1 MYTLANSIE
10 LKERESI
17 KKLLIVFLET
27 HSRYKFKYN
36 ILTHENKMW
45 VINYLSSGKGVLPY
59 EMIKTWEDLNEKST
73 VEQLFSKTN
82 FYSSLKNSIIS
93 DEEYEDIKKLFNL
106 LKMCTLSDLNALY
119 NFQDTIILTG
129 IFENKTENMQQKF
142 KFIPRKCSSA
152 STLSGAIQRDMSKVI
167 ISLPTNT
174 DVIELM
180 EKTLIGGLSVV
191 NSRIGFDINL
201 FIKNNNQKLVYKIKN
216 KESNQIEN
224 KRISTKILKMDEN
237 NQYGNAMTK
246 PLPTG
251 RIKKSL
257 YTVL

>member
-1 MYTLANSIE
+1 
-10 LKERESI
+10 
-17 KKLLIVFLET
+17 
-27 HSRYKFKYN
+27 
-36 ILTHENKMW
+36 
-45 VINYLSSGKGVLPY
+45 
-59 EMIKTWEDLNEKST
+59 MIKTWEDLNEKPT

-152 STLSGAIQRDMSKVI
+152 STLSGAIQRDMCKAI

-224 KRISTKILKMDEN
+224 KRI
-237 NQYGNAMTK
+237 
-246 PLPTG
+246 
-251 RIKKSL
+251 
-257 YTVL
+257 

>member
-10 LKERESI
+10 PKERENI

-27 HSRYKFKYN
+27 DSRYNFKYN
-36 ILTHENKMW
+36 FLTHGNKMW
-45 VINYLSSGKGVLPY
+45 VINHFSSGKGVLPY
-59 EMIKTWEDLNEKST
+59 EMIKKWEDLNEKPT
-73 VEQLFSKTN
+73 VEHFFPKTH
-82 FYSSLKNSIIS
+82 FCSSLKNSIIS
-93 DEEYEDIKKLFNL
+93 DDEYEDIKKLFNL
-106 LKMCTLSDLNALY
+106 FKMCTLSDLNALY
-119 NFQDTIILTG
+119 NFQGTIILTE
-129 IFENKTENMQQKF
+129 IFENRIENMQQKF
-142 KFIPRKCSSA
+142 KFNPRKCSSA

-180 EKTLIGGLSVV
+180 EETLIGGMSVV
-191 NSRIGFDINL
+191 NSRIGLDSNL
-201 FIKNNNQKLVYKIKN
+201 FTKNNNQKLVYKVKN

-224 KRISTKILKMDEN
+224 KRISTKILKMDKN
-237 NQYGNAMTK
+237 GQYGNAMTK

-251 RIKKSL
+251 CIKKSL

>member
-1 MYTLANSIE
+1 
-10 LKERESI
+10 
-17 KKLLIVFLET
+17 
-27 HSRYKFKYN
+27 
-36 ILTHENKMW
+36 
-45 VINYLSSGKGVLPY
+45 
-59 EMIKTWEDLNEKST
+59 
-73 VEQLFSKTN
+73 
-82 FYSSLKNSIIS
+82 
-93 DEEYEDIKKLFNL
+93 
-106 LKMCTLSDLNALY
+106 MCTLSDLNALY

-142 KFIPRKCSSA
+142 KFIPRKRSSA

-174 DVIELM
+174 DLIELM

-191 NSRIGFDINL
+191 NSRIGFDSNL

-216 KESNQIEN
+216 KETNQIEN
-224 KRISTKILKMDEN
+224 IRISTKILKMDEN

-251 RIKKSL
+251 CIKKNL
-257 YTVL
+257 

>member
-1 MYTLANSIE
+1 
-10 LKERESI
+10 
-17 KKLLIVFLET
+17 
-27 HSRYKFKYN
+27 
-36 ILTHENKMW
+36 
-45 VINYLSSGKGVLPY
+45 
-59 EMIKTWEDLNEKST
+59 
-73 VEQLFSKTN
+73 
-82 FYSSLKNSIIS
+82 
-93 DEEYEDIKKLFNL
+93 
-106 LKMCTLSDLNALY
+106 MCTLSDLNALY

-174 DVIELM
+174 DLIELM

-191 NSRIGFDINL
+191 NSRIGFDSNL

-216 KESNQIEN
+216 KETNQIEN
-224 KRISTKILKMDEN
+224 IRISTKILKMDEN

-251 RIKKSL
+251 CIKKNL
-257 YTVL
+257 